1 MGCRKNRPQPS
12 AREWGQG
19 GVEGQE
25 GGVEVEGGRVVEV
38 ERDWMCSLDL
48 GGEGGEGEEIR
59 VVSVD
64 ETIIALCLQFM
75 SQSFDLTCH
84 YRFYLVMT

>member
-1 MGCRKNRPQPS
+1 MR
-12 AREWGQG
+12 
-19 GVEGQE
+19 
-25 GGVEVEGGRVVEV
+25 
-38 ERDWMCSLDL
+38 LDL
-48 GGEGGEGEEIR
+48 DLGGEGEEIR

-64 ETIIALCLQFM
+64 KTIIALCLQFM

>member
-1 MGCRKNRPQPS
+1 
-12 AREWGQG
+12 
-19 GVEGQE
+19 
-25 GGVEVEGGRVVEV
+25 
-38 ERDWMCSLDL
+38 MCSLDL

-75 SQSFDLTCH
+75 SQSFDLTFH
-84 YRFYLVMT
+84 YRFYLFMT